1 MLRTQFSVHSGTAY
15 QTLLPASAVQLTV
28 GAALVTNGTAVM
40 QQLHSGGLGIRSS
53 STLAAEWRKAT
64 AAPFD
69 LYNDPMVRIKVTIT
83 MLHSTY
89 LFFSAALCRWLPC
102 LVSAVHEPARCTPHQ
117 GHGRAGGVWATELIC
132 VYCCAQL
139 WRVSSRE
146 HVLLIVQHHAIT
158 DGISLAILGRDLAM
172 AYSAALRGV
181 SPELPLLGV
190 AYIDYAAWQRAQH
203 GGDAFETALAWWR
216 QTLTGAPGLLELPVD
231 RPRPPTRSTAGA
243 QLSFTAP
250 SSVSQGLQQLAAAQ
264 QTTAFVV
271 VLAAL
276 QVVTLLA
283 ILLPFPINL
292 LD

>member
-1 MLRTQFSVHSGTAY
+1 ML
-15 QTLLPASAVQLTV
+15 
-28 GAALVTNGTAVM
+28 
-40 QQLHSGGLGIRSS
+40 
-53 STLAAEWRKAT
+53 
-64 AAPFD
+64 
-69 LYNDPMVRIKVTIT
+69 
-83 MLHSTY
+83 
-89 LFFSAALCRWLPC
+89 
-102 LVSAVHEPARCTPHQ
+102 
-117 GHGRAGGVWATELIC
+117 

-158 DGISLAILGRDLAM
+158 DGISLAILGRDLAI

-190 AYIDYAAWQRAQH
+190 TYIDYAAWQRAQH
-203 GGDAFETALAWWR
+203 GGDAFETELAWWR

-243 QLSFTAP
+243 QLTFAAP
-250 SSVSQGLQQLAAAQ
+250 SSVSQGLQQLATAQ

-276 QVVTLLA
+276 QVITLLA
-283 ILLPFPINL
+283 ILLPFPSAL
-292 LD
+292 LTHLIQCLVSQGASACLQVLLHKYTAQEDIVVGTPYANRDMSVVQDVMGAFLNTLALRTDLSGDPSFRIAIQRARAVATQAFVHGNVPFAQVVDSLGLTRSAAFTPLYQVLEFAAELALVFCC